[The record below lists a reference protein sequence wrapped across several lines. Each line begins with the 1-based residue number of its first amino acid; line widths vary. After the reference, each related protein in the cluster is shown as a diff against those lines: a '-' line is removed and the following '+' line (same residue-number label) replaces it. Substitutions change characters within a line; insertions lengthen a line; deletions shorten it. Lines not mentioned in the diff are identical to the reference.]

1 LKVLP
6 PLRISIS
13 NLQHE
18 YESIEIDEKEK
29 RYLSTNGRR
38 IYKLSNPEPK
48 GTVTIEG
55 EYLDCGIAR
64 FLVTP

>member
-1 LKVLP
+1 MK
-6 PLRISIS
+6 SIK
-13 NLQHE
+13 
-18 YESIEIDEKEK
+18 IDEKEK

-55 EYLDCGIAR
+55 EYATLRYERRLSHPREVVWRAITDPKA
-64 FLVTP
+64 LV